1 MRGATTMRCDYCHV
15 EMSERQATMEKPYL
29 YSVSGMKD
37 VYLAGITIR
46 ECAKCGVAVPVIPR
60 IGQLHDVIAW
70 SIVKEARPLHGDEI
84 RFLRKIAGFPARK
97 FANLLGVSPEHLSRV
112 ENGKTD
118 SLGTSADRLARAIA
132 IVAKDGERARELF
145 LDIADRLE
153 RQTED
158 RADDSETP
166 VFQLRPSGWK
176 AAA

>member
-1 MRGATTMRCDYCHV
+1 MNEATAMRCDYCHV
-15 EMSERQATMEKPYL
+15 EMPEWRATIEKPYP
-29 YSVSGMKD
+29 YSVSGIKD
-37 VYLAGITIR
+37 VYLAGITVR
-46 ECAKCGVAVPVIPR
+46 ECAKCGVVVPIIPR
-60 IGQLHDVIAW
+60 IGQLHHVIAW
-70 SIVKEARPLHGDEI
+70 SIVKEPRPLRGDEI

-97 FANLLGVSPEHLSRV
+97 FANLLGVTPEHLSRV

-118 SLGTSADRLARAIA
+118 SLGNSADRLARAIA

-145 LDIADRLE
+145 LDIADRLG

-158 RADDSETP
+158 HADDSETP